1 MDQEE
6 LKRRRAQ
13 RRQQQAKRKQQQ
25 RALLLRLGLAAA
37 VLVVIILAVLFLGKQ
52 EPAPEA
58 GSPTL
63 STTTAPTETTEE
75 DPLTVIHLAAVGDLN
90 VNDTVVGTT
99 NGGGVYDY
107 TETFAD
113 IAHLLSDADL
123 TVVNFEGMLSGGP
136 YGTATHSAPTA
147 MAQALASAGV
157 DLIQLANSYSI
168 SQGMLGLASSI
179 DSIRAL
185 GMEPLGVYATES
197 DYQQEK
203 GYTLLMVKGVK
214 IAFVAFTKGMDGM
227 TLPTGSENCVNLL
240 YSDYDSTYQTINTA
254 KINEV
259 LDAVNEH
266 NPDITIAMMHW
277 GSEYNDTIS
286 SSQENLSRMLQSRG
300 VDVILGTHS
309 HYVQRMDY
317 DEENG
322 TFIAWSLG
330 DFLSDAQRSGTE
342 YSVILDLEITKDNIS
357 GETRV
362 TGYTCTPIFTV
373 VEKDQPVRILRI
385 KEAMEAY
392 ENAHLNAISSEV
404 YASMEYAMERLTIR
418 LTPQKEPEE

>member
-6 LKRRRAQ
+6 LKRRRAM
-13 RRQQQAKRKQQQ
+13 RRQQQAKRKKQQ
-25 RALLLRLGLAAA
+25 RTLLLRIGLAAA
-37 VLVVIILAVLFLGKQ
+37 VLICVITAVLIFGSQ
-52 EPAPEA
+52 NPPAVNA
-58 GSPTL
+58 PTEL
-63 STTTAPTETTEE
+63 STTAPTEATE
-75 DPLTVIHLAAVGDLN
+75 DPTTVIHLAAVGDLN
-90 VNDTVVGTT
+90 INDTVIGTT
-99 NGGGVYDY
+99 NGGGMYDY

-136 YGTATHSAPTA
+136 YGTATHSAPAA
-147 MAQALASAGV
+147 MAQALAAAGV

-179 DSIRAL
+179 ETIRSL
-185 GMEPLGVYATES
+185 GMEPLGVYANES
-197 DYQQEK
+197 AYQQEQ
-203 GYTLLMVKGVK
+203 GYTMLMVKGIK

-254 KINEV
+254 KI
-259 LDAVNEH
+259 DAVMNAVNAQ

-286 SSQENLSRMLQSRG
+286 SSQETLSRMLQNRG

-309 HYVQRMDY
+309 HYVHRMDY
-317 DEENG
+317 NEQTG
-322 TFIAWSLG
+322 AFIAWSLG

-342 YSVILDLEITKDNIS
+342 YSIILDLEITRDNVT
-357 GETRV
+357 GQTRV
-362 TGYTCTPIFTV
+362 TGYSYTPIFTV

-392 ENAHLNAISSEV
+392 ENNHLTSISSET
-404 YASMEYAMERLTIR
+404 YSAMEYAMGRLEVR
-418 LTPQKEPEE
+418 LTPEEE